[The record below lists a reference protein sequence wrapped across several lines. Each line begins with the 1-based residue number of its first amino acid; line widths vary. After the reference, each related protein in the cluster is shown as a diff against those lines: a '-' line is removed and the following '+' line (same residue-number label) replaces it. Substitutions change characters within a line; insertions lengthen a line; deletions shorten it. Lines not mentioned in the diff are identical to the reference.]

1 MTEFVLCFFDIHRL
15 HASIWFHFSTS
26 GICCRARLDCVWSSR
41 AIPRFINRTLS
52 WMELASSKLR
62 LAASVSSDISIK
74 GSHLKKRQIIFI
86 VVFVGL
92 ISASGG
98 FLLGYF
104 LKGNK
109 TNNEEAGSAT
119 TSNNDQPS
127 RYRFNVSKT
136 FIQFEEEVSASE
148 LRENLRWVDALGISD
163 GIYSNYIKKKNKIIN
178 DKLFLHTFAAPF
190 VGFTSLNLPWLVL
203 SFWIVFCL
211 FCFLDKKNHYENVGW
226 AKENIC

>member
-109 TNNEEAGSAT
+109 TNNEEPGSTT

-163 GIYSNYIKKKNKIIN
+163 GIYSNYIKKKTKLLTINCSSIRSRLRLSVSLVWICLDWFSPFELFFVCFVFLIKRIIT
-178 DKLFLHTFAAPF
+178 KT
-190 VGFTSLNLPWLVL
+190 
-203 SFWIVFCL
+203 
-211 FCFLDKKNHYENVGW
+211 
-226 AKENIC
+226 